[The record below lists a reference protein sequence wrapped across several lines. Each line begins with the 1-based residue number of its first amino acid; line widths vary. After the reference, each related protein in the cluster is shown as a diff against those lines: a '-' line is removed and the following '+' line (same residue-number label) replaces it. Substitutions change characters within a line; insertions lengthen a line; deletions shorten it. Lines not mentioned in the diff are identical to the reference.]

1 MTATLPPHSPH
12 FGHHSAYNTHSTP
25 YAANNSI
32 PTGSSRLPPSYSF
45 PSNAPTSLPRHP
57 AASASI
63 QPPHPSTMTNSHSA
77 SALQAA
83 RKTARGPD
91 WGEFYKNGLPKEVI
105 VIDDDSP
112 PPPPKRKESLRVG
125 PPKQAMGKGNE
136 HTNKKRR
143 TGQGAAY
150 DAARDNQAS
159 YSQARTY
166 SNGESATNTISTD
179 RTASLQTTAPTSL
192 GSHTSHGSA
201 GAYADEGQIG
211 QKRKRV
217 TRLQIADERKRKEIE
232 VQGDAYSAYIPPP
245 KPIVK
250 AKEVHVQSIRDVSSS
265 DTSCRQTL
273 ANIISESHSQ

>member
-12 FGHHSAYNTHSTP
+12 FGHHSAYNTHSRP

-32 PTGSSRLPPSYSF
+32 PSGSSRLPPSYSF
-45 PSNAPTSLPRHP
+45 PGNATTSLPRHP

-63 QPPHPSTMTNSHSA
+63 QPIHSSKMTNPHSA
-77 SALQAA
+77 SALQAS
-83 RKTARGPD
+83 RKPDRGPD

-112 PPPPKRKESLRVG
+112 PPPKRKESFRVD
-125 PPKQAMGKGNE
+125 PPKQATGRSNE

-150 DAARDNQAS
+150 DAARDHQAS

-166 SNGESATNTISTD
+166 SNGESAANTTSTD
-179 RTASLQTTAPTSL
+179 RTASLHTTAPTSL

-201 GAYADEGQIG
+201 GAYADDGQTG

-217 TRLQIADERKRKEIE
+217 TRLQIADERKRREIE
-232 VQGDAYSAYIPPP
+232 VQGEAYSDYIPPP
-245 KPIVK
+245 KPIIK
-250 AKEVHVQSIRDVSSS
+250 AKEVHVQSIRDVSWS
-265 DTSCRQTL
+265 DTFSRPSV
-273 ANIISESHSQ
+273 ANITSEPHSQ